1 MEPKLYPKHH
11 PLFAHFIITCH
22 PAMASCRRPPS
33 LASWLADS
41 VLSVASSYSPSPY
54 PSLLTGWTTLYL
66 IFQLNCIG
74 LLLLVSSV
82 VNRQMQNTQQG
93 NLLECTSWSR
103 CVVISF
109 FSISLLLFKKSPP
122 QLCQLLQEPV
132 VAKWGEEDTQNFISM
147 SSFWTSGTNSQSDV
161 FHISI
166 QILCGNSKAFEEL
179 FML

>member
-1 MEPKLYPKHH
+1 MLRFWFHVPREL
-11 PLFAHFIITCH
+11 ITCKKEKNFTSDNNCTTKNPKVRFPAQKKLTSSWNQKYCVVSKMSTFVCTIRYH

-33 LASWLADS
+33 LASWLVDS

-93 NLLECTSWSR
+93 NLLESTFCFR
-103 CVVISF
+103 RVVI
-109 FSISLLLFKKSPP
+109 ITLFCVS
-122 QLCQLLQEPV
+122 
-132 VAKWGEEDTQNFISM
+132 
-147 SSFWTSGTNSQSDV
+147 
-161 FHISI
+161 
-166 QILCGNSKAFEEL
+166 
-179 FML
+179 